1 VGRNSHPHLMEHNMS
16 EIDLKDIKLSWYN
29 QIIEHIKITLD
40 HKIMSNADKV
50 ESIRWLVRQLDSE
63 NKDDR

>member
-1 VGRNSHPHLMEHNMS
+1 MEHNMS

>member
-1 VGRNSHPHLMEHNMS
+1 MS
-16 EIDLKDIKLSWYN
+16 EIDLKDIKLSWYA
-29 QIIEHIKITLD
+29 QIIEHIQTTLD

-63 NKDDR
+63 SKNDR

>member
-1 VGRNSHPHLMEHNMS
+1 MS
-16 EIDLKDIKLSWYN
+16 EIDLKDIKLSWYA
-29 QIIEHIKITLD
+29 QIIEHIQITLD

>member
-1 VGRNSHPHLMEHNMS
+1 MS